1 MSVRKPI
8 PKSQK
13 ELSDNTRE
21 SYTVDGIS
29 SFDSKINRGEQRSVK
44 KDDVKKFSIGLRD
57 IDETI
62 VYYFNNII
70 RPSVFQNGT
79 TKNVPIIY
87 GSPERWAAVQKDGF
101 YRDKN
106 GKIQAPLI
114 MYKRDSIEKNRSLG
128 NKLDAN
134 NPINYG
140 IFKKKFSKK
149 NVYDRFNIVNNRDPV
164 DEYYG
169 VIIPDYVNLSYS
181 CIVFTDYIE
190 QMNKIVE
197 SINFASDAYW
207 GNPEKFSFRAMID
220 NYTTATELNQGQDRK
235 VKTEFTIN
243 MLGHIVP
250 DTINSQL
257 NGQNKFYSTARVN
270 FKLETETD
278 MATLNKKA
286 ETPEREASF
295 RFFDTSLTGAQQSA
309 DIGMTAEQ
317 IAYVQLSNVVLA
329 DSQSGTPAVY
339 NGRQFA
345 NPPAGFTLNQYDFQV
360 YVNGVILAFD
370 DRTVSEVGS
379 NIQVTI
385 TGLGYDLDS
394 DDKVLLIGKFI

>member
-1 MSVRKPI
+1 MPVKKPI
-8 PKSQK
+8 PKSQR
-13 ELSDNTRE
+13 ELSNNLRE

-29 SFDSKINRGEQRSVK
+29 TFDGKVNRGEQRSVK
-44 KDDVKKFSIGLRD
+44 TDNVKKFSIGLRD

-62 VYYFNNII
+62 VYYFNNVI
-70 RPSVFQNGT
+70 RPSVIQNST
-79 TKNVPIIY
+79 RKNVPIIY

-114 MYKRDSIEKNRSLG
+114 MYKRDSIEKNRELG
-128 NKLDAN
+128 NKMDAN

-140 IFKKKFSKK
+140 IFKKKFSNK
-149 NVYDRFNIVNNRDPV
+149 NVYDRFNIVNNREPV

-169 VIIPDYVNLSYS
+169 VIIPDYVNITYS

-220 NYTTATELNQGQDRK
+220 NYTTMTELNQGQDRK
-235 VKTEFTIN
+235 VKTEFSIN

-250 DTINSQL
+250 DAINTQL
-257 NGQNKFYSTARVN
+257 NGQNKFYSTSRVN
-270 FKLETETD
+270 FKFETETD
-278 MATLNKKA
+278 MATLNKRA
-286 ETPEREASF
+286 ETQEREVGF

-309 DIGMTAEQ
+309 DVGMTAEQ
-317 IAYVQLSNVVLA
+317 IAYVQLNNIVLA
-329 DSQSGTPAVY
+329 DSQTGTVATY
-339 NGRQFA
+339 TGRRFA
-345 NPPAGFTLNQYDFQV
+345 TPPAGFTLNQYDFQV
-360 YVNGVILAFD
+360 YVNGVILAYD
-370 DRTVSEVGS
+370 DRTVAEAGS
-379 NIQVTI
+379 NIEVTI
-385 TGLGYDLDS
+385 TGLGYDLDD
-394 DDKVLLIGKFI
+394 DDKVLLVGKFI

>member
-1 MSVRKPI
+1 MPVKKPI
-8 PKSQK
+8 PKSQR
-13 ELSDNTRE
+13 ELSNNLRE

-29 SFDSKINRGEQRSVK
+29 TFDGKVNRGEQRSVK
-44 KDDVKKFSIGLRD
+44 TDNVKKFSIGLRD

-62 VYYFNNII
+62 VYYFNNVI
-70 RPSVFQNGT
+70 RPSVIQNGT
-79 TKNVPIIY
+79 RKNVPIIY

-114 MYKRDSIEKNRSLG
+114 MYKRDSIEKNRDLG
-128 NKLDAN
+128 NKMDAN

-140 IFKKKFSKK
+140 IFKKKFSNK
-149 NVYDRFNIVNNRDPV
+149 NVYDRFNIVNNREPV

-169 VIIPDYVNLSYS
+169 VIIPDYVNITYS

-220 NYTTATELNQGQDRK
+220 NYTTMTELNQGQDRK
-235 VKTEFTIN
+235 VKTEFSIN

-250 DTINSQL
+250 DAINTQL
-257 NGQNKFYSTARVN
+257 NGQNKFYSTSRVN
-270 FKLETETD
+270 FKFETETD
-278 MATLNKKA
+278 MATLNKRA
-286 ETPEREASF
+286 ETQEREVGF

-309 DIGMTAEQ
+309 DVGMTAEQ

-329 DSQSGTPAVY
+329 DSQAGTVATY
-339 NGRQFA
+339 TGRQFA

-360 YVNGVILAFD
+360 YVNGVILAFN
-370 DRTVSEVGS
+370 DRTVAEVGS

-385 TGLGYDLDS
+385 TGLGYNLDD

>member
-1 MSVRKPI
+1 MPVKKPI
-8 PKSQK
+8 PKSQR
-13 ELSDNTRE
+13 ELSNNLRE

-29 SFDSKINRGEQRSVK
+29 TFDGKVNRGEQRSVK
-44 KDDVKKFSIGLRD
+44 TDNVKKFSIGLRD

-62 VYYFNNII
+62 VYYFNNVI
-70 RPSVFQNGT
+70 RPSVIQNST
-79 TKNVPIIY
+79 RKNVPIIY

-114 MYKRDSIEKNRSLG
+114 MYKRDSIEKNRDLG
-128 NKLDAN
+128 NKMDAN

-140 IFKKKFSKK
+140 IFKKKFSNK
-149 NVYDRFNIVNNRDPV
+149 NVYDRFNIVNNREPV

-169 VIIPDYVNLSYS
+169 VIIPDYVNITYS

-220 NYTTATELNQGQDRK
+220 NYTTMTELNQGQDRK
-235 VKTEFTIN
+235 VKTEFSIN

-250 DTINSQL
+250 DAINTQL
-257 NGQNKFYSTARVN
+257 NGQNKFYSTSRVN
-270 FKLETETD
+270 FKFETETD
-278 MATLNKKA
+278 MATLNKRA
-286 ETPEREASF
+286 ETQEREVGF

-309 DIGMTAEQ
+309 DVGMTAEQ
-317 IAYVQLSNVVLA
+317 IAYVQLNNIVLA
-329 DSQSGTPAVY
+329 DSQTGTVATY
-339 NGRQFA
+339 TGRRFA
-345 NPPAGFTLNQYDFQV
+345 TPPAGFTLNQYDFQV
-360 YVNGVILAFD
+360 YVNGVILAYD
-370 DRTVSEVGS
+370 DRTVAEAGS
-379 NIQVTI
+379 NIEVTI
-385 TGLGYDLDS
+385 TGLGYDLDD
-394 DDKVLLIGKFI
+394 DDKVLLVGKFI

>member
-1 MSVRKPI
+1 MPIRKPI

-13 ELSDNTRE
+13 ELSDNLRE
-21 SYTVDGIS
+21 SYTVDGAS
-29 SFDSKINRGEQRSVK
+29 TFDNKINRGEQRSVK
-44 KDDVKKFSIGLRD
+44 DDNTKKFSIGLRD

-79 TKNVPIIY
+79 RKGVPIIY

-169 VIIPDYVNLSYS
+169 VIIPDYVNLAYS

-270 FKLETETD
+270 FKLETESN

-309 DIGMTAEQ
+309 EIGMTAEQ
-317 IAYVQLSNVVLA
+317 IAYVQLNNIVLA
-329 DSQSGTPAVY
+329 DSQTGTVATY
-339 NGRQFA
+339 TGRRFA
-345 NPPAGFTLNQYDFQV
+345 TPPAGFTLNQYDFQV
-360 YVNGVILAFD
+360 YVNGVILAYD
-370 DRTVSEVGS
+370 DRTVAEAGS
-379 NIQVTI
+379 NIEVTI
-385 TGLGYDLDS
+385 TGLGYDLDD
-394 DDKVLLIGKFI
+394 DDKVLLVGKFI

>member
-1 MSVRKPI
+1 MPVRKPI
-8 PKSQK
+8 PKSQR
-13 ELSDNTRE
+13 ELSNNLRE

-29 SFDSKINRGEQRSVK
+29 SFDGKVNRGEQRSVK
-44 KDDVKKFSIGLRD
+44 SDDVKKFSIGLRD

-62 VYYFNNII
+62 VYYFNNVI
-70 RPSVFQNGT
+70 RPSVIQNGT
-79 TKNVPIIY
+79 RKNVPIIY

-114 MYKRDSIEKNRSLG
+114 MYKRDSIEKNRELG
-128 NKLDAN
+128 NKMDAN

-140 IFKKKFSKK
+140 IFKKKFSNK
-149 NVYDRFNIVNNRDPV
+149 NVYDRFNIVNNREPV

-169 VIIPDYVNLSYS
+169 VIIPDYVNLTYS

-220 NYTTATELNQGQDRK
+220 NYTTMTELNQGQDRK
-235 VKTEFTIN
+235 VKTEFSIN

-250 DTINSQL
+250 DAINTQL
-257 NGQNKFYSTARVN
+257 NGQNKFYSTSRVN
-270 FKLETETD
+270 FKFETETD
-278 MATLNKKA
+278 MATLNKRA
-286 ETPEREASF
+286 ETQEREVGF

-309 DIGMTAEQ
+309 DVGMTAEQ
-317 IAYVQLSNVVLA
+317 IAYVQLNNIVLA
-329 DSQSGTPAVY
+329 DVQSGTTATY
-339 NGRQFA
+339 TGRQFA
-345 NPPAGFTLNQYDFQV
+345 SPPAGFTLNQYDFQV
-360 YVNGVILAFD
+360 YVNGVILAYD
-370 DRTVSEVGS
+370 DRTVAEVGS

-385 TGLGYDLDS
+385 TGLGYDLDD
-394 DDKVLLIGKFI
+394 DDKVLLVGKFI